1 MTVLFSDAL
10 HDDFSALALAS
21 IPTGGADFGEIQAV
35 AQAVGDGDDTTY
47 FDAWHAAGDRLVQEA
62 ASALA
67 NGHRSSAKDLFLR
80 ASSFYAAAY
89 RPLFG
94 EPVDPRLRAAFR
106 KQIDALE
113 QGFALSDPPIEPVRI
128 PFGAGSL
135 PAYLVPAVGREGD
148 VRPLI
153 VLTNGYD
160 ATMTD
165 MYFSSA
171 VAASRRGYH
180 CLMFDGPGQ
189 GAMLFE
195 QGVRMR
201 PDWENVIQPVVDFAL
216 ALPIVDPQRIV
227 LSGWSLGGY
236 LAPRAASSEHRLA
249 AVIAD
254 PGTSSIAGGF
264 RGFAINRFGVAPAD
278 AANLGEL
285 AQPLL
290 DSFEAAIKAD
300 RSLFWKV
307 YQRGFW
313 VHGVDNLRD
322 YLRSAE
328 LFTMEGRAELI
339 TCPVLLTMAEH
350 DVIAATTPSFFD
362 ALRYPKT
369 MLRFSASEG
378 AGDHCEIM
386 NRSLLNRRVLDWLDE
401 LFAR

>member
-1 MTVLFSDAL
+1 MATSAHNLE
-10 HDDFSALALAS
+10 DF
-21 IPTGGADFGEIQAV
+21 
-35 AQAVGDGDDTTY
+35 
-47 FDAWHAAGDRLVQEA
+47 
-62 ASALA
+62 
-67 NGHRSSAKDLFLR
+67 
-80 ASSFYAAAY
+80 
-89 RPLFG
+89 
-94 EPVDPRLRAAFR
+94 
-106 KQIDALE
+106 
-113 QGFALSDPPIEPVRI
+113 PIERPVRTVKRDV
-128 PFGAGSL
+128 PNL
-135 PAYLVPAVGREGD
+135 RNPAVSEEYR
-148 VRPLI
+148 RQR
-153 VLTNGYD
+153 
-160 ATMTD
+160 
-165 MYFSSA
+165 A
-171 VAASRRGYH
+171 VI
-180 CLMFDGPGQ
+180 
-189 GAMLFE
+189 
-195 QGVRMR
+195 
-201 PDWENVIQPVVDFAL
+201 N
-216 ALPIVDPQRIV
+216 
-227 LSGWSLGGY
+227 
-236 LAPRAASSEHRLA
+236 ASSENRLA

-254 PGTSSIAGGF
+254 PGTWSIAGGF

-362 ALRYPKT
+362 ALRCPKT